1 MSHSD
6 DNGLV
11 LPPLLAPCHVAIVP
25 IFKNQED
32 LDDIMNYLKPLI
44 GKLDNGYLKTNSK
57 YFNDSIKIKYKVD
70 SDTQKTPGRK
80 FSECEMK

>member
-11 LPPLLAPCHVAIVP
+11 LPPLLAPYHVVIVP
-25 IFKNQED
+25 IFKTQED

-44 GKLDNGYLKTNSK
+44 EKMDNAGLEANSK
-57 YFNDSIKIKYKVD
+57 YIKNSIKLKYKID

-80 FSECEMK
+80 FSEYEMK